1 MPGRTTSIKVTGKL
15 FTASNTF
22 TKRVKAANS
31 KPEMSE
37 EREKRKKKMV
47 AGKDISNLVLA
58 HRHNSIFNGIVNAFS
73 FKGCLC
79 ILSSLIT
86 LVYNAPEEMP
96 R

>member
-1 MPGRTTSIKVTGKL
+1 M
-15 FTASNTF
+15 
-22 TKRVKAANS
+22 
-31 KPEMSE
+31 
-37 EREKRKKKMV
+37 RKKTV
-47 AGKDISNLVLA
+47 AGKDILNLLLA

-86 LVYNAPEEMP
+86 PAHNVPEEMP